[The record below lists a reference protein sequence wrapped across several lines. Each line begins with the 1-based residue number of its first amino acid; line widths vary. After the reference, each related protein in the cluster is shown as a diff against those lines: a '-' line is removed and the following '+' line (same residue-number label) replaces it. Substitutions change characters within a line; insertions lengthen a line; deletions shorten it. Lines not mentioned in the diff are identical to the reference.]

1 MVLFHSYFI
10 VILLFFIEPNRN
22 LLGQKRDF
30 VEALVA
36 ELDSSSQIVV
46 QLAARAVGNLSYQQ
60 ESNRNLL
67 VELQVPFK
75 LLSILQSADD
85 PTLQKNVTGALANV
99 SFVTDTLQEQLV
111 QKGVVPVLMKQL
123 QSDNELVVVMT
134 IRAIANI
141 LDG

>member
-36 ELDSSSQIVV
+36 ELDSSSQIV

>member
-1 MVLFHSYFI
+1 M
-10 VILLFFIEPNRN
+10 
-22 LLGQKRDF
+22 GQKRDF

-36 ELDSSSQIVV
+36 ELDSSSQIV